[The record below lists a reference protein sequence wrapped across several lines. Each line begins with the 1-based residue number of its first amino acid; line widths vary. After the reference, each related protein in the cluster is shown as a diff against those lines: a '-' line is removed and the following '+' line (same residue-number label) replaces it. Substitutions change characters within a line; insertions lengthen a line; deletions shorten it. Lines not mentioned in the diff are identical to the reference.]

1 MPRFKGA
8 NHHPLEERLS
18 DTVLLVEDTAMLR
31 QLAARVL
38 RQHGYTVIEASNGV
52 DALRLVSQVS
62 LTGLEL
68 LITDLAMP
76 MMGGDELAKALLQK
90 FPDIKILLISGFS
103 DDVLGT
109 RGVLEPGYVTLSK
122 PFTPTQLLN
131 KVQTLLQP

>member
-1 MPRFKGA
+1 M
-8 NHHPLEERLS
+8 S
-18 DTVLLVEDTAMLR
+18 DTVLLVEDTTMLR

-38 RQHGYTVIEASNGV
+38 RQQGYTVIEASNGV
-52 DALRLVSQVS
+52 EALRLASQVS

-90 FPDIKILLISGFS
+90 FPDIKVLLISGFS
-103 DDVLGT
+103 DDALNT
-109 RGVLEPGYVTLSK
+109 RAVLEPGYATLPK

-131 KVQTLLQP
+131 KVQTLLQV